1 MTDRTSPLK
10 LTLAVL
16 ALCGWPL
23 VACGAPVG
31 GGDDPARQPQAGS
44 AATSGGVGGAGGA
57 GGSSGASSSAGT
69 LPLAGGA
76 GSGGQIPGGGAP
88 PVSGGAGSGGQLGGS
103 AGSAAGGGAGG
114 AAPIAG
120 SGSEDWVGTWATAQ
134 QLTETAN
141 NPPSPGLA
149 DNTLRQIVRVSIG
162 GKRLRLRFSNE
173 HGSSPITLK
182 KVHCAVATG
191 AGKSSI
197 TAGSDKALAFEG
209 AASVTIPAKAAVFSD
224 PFDFALAP
232 LSTLAVSIHFG
243 AVSSDVT
250 GHPGSRT
257 TSYLQAGDQVAA
269 ASLTGAMTDHWY
281 VLAGV
286 DVLAGGN
293 SRAVVILGD
302 SITDGR
308 GSTTNGNDRWTDA
321 LAQRLQMNASTA
333 AIGVIN
339 KGIGGNNVLSDG
351 LGPPATA
358 RFEVDVLK
366 QSGARWLIVFEGVND
381 LGAATATTANGLIGA
396 YQEFVTKAHGAKL
409 LAYGATILP
418 FKGHSHYTPEHE
430 TARTTVNDWIR
441 KPGNFDAVIDLD
453 AVARDPAQPDT
464 LAAAYDSGDHLH
476 LNPAGYKKLADA
488 VDLTLFN

>member
-1 MTDRTSPLK
+1 LLVPALGWC
-10 LTLAVL
+10 LLA
-16 ALCGWPL
+16 
-23 VACGAPVG
+23 ACGAPATG
-31 GGDDPARQPQAGS
+31 GGNGPADQPQGGSSAGVAGGGGTSVNAGGTSSGGS
-44 AATSGGVGGAGGA
+44 AAVV
-57 GGSSGASSSAGT
+57 
-69 LPLAGGA
+69 GGA
-76 GSGGQIPGGGAP
+76 GSGGQVTSGGAP
-88 PVSGGAGSGGQLGGS
+88 PVAGQAGSGGQLGGS
-103 AGSAAGGGAGG
+103 AGNAAGGV
-114 AAPIAG
+114 APIAG
-120 SGSEDWVGTWATAQ
+120 ASGQGWVGTWATAQ

-173 HGSSPITLK
+173 YGSSPVTLK

-191 AGKSSI
+191 AGASTI
-197 TAGSDKALAFEG
+197 TAGTDKELAFEG

-224 PFDFALAP
+224 PFDFELTP
-232 LSTLAVSIHFG
+232 LSALAVSINFG
-243 AVSSDVT
+243 AVSTDVT

-269 ASLTGAMTDHWY
+269 ASLTGTTADHWY

-286 DVLAGGN
+286 DVMAD
-293 SRAVVILGD
+293 STSHAVVILGD

-321 LAQRLQMNASTA
+321 LAQRLQASPGTA

-358 RFEVDVLK
+358 RFEADVLK

-381 LGAATATTANGLIGA
+381 LGAATATTASSLIGA
-396 YQEFVTKAHGAKL
+396 YQQFVSKAHGANM
-409 LAYGATILP
+409 LAFGATILP
-418 FKGHSHYTPEHE
+418 FKGHSHYTPDHE

-441 KPGNFDAVIDLD
+441 KPGSFDAVIDLD
-453 AVARDPAQPDT
+453 AVARDSAQPDT

-476 LNPAGYKKLADA
+476 LNPTGYKKLADA
-488 VDLTLFN
+488 VDLTLFK

>member
-1 MTDRTSPLK
+1 M
-10 LTLAVL
+10 
-16 ALCGWPL
+16 
-23 VACGAPVG
+23 
-31 GGDDPARQPQAGS
+31 
-44 AATSGGVGGAGGA
+44 SGG
-57 GGSSGASSSAGT
+57 AS
-69 LPLAGGA
+69 
-76 GSGGQIPGGGAP
+76 
-88 PVSGGAGSGGQLGGS
+88 PVTGGAGSGGQLGGS
-103 AGSAAGGGAGG
+103 GGDAAGGAGG
-114 AAPIAG
+114 ASPVAG
-120 SGSEDWVGTWATAQ
+120 SAGQGWVGTWATAQ

-141 NPPSPGLA
+141 NPPAPGLA

-173 HGSSPITLK
+173 YGSAPVTLK
-182 KVHCAVATG
+182 KVHCAVAMSAG
-191 AGKSSI
+191 ASTI
-197 TAGSDKALAFEG
+197 TAGTDKELAFEG

-224 PFDFALAP
+224 PFDFALGP
-232 LSTLAVSIHFG
+232 LSTLAVSINFG

-269 ASLTGAMTDHWY
+269 ASLTGATADHWY

-286 DVLAGGN
+286 DVMAD
-293 SRAVVILGD
+293 STSHAVVILGD

-321 LAQRLQMNASTA
+321 LAQRLQANASTA

-358 RFEVDVLK
+358 RFEADVLK

-381 LGAATATTANGLIGA
+381 LGAATATTANSLIGA
-396 YQEFVTKAHGAKL
+396 YQQFVSKAHGANM
-409 LAYGATILP
+409 LAFGATILP

-441 KPGNFDAVIDLD
+441 KPGNFDAVLDLD
-453 AVARDPAQPDT
+453 AVVRDSAQPDT

-476 LNPAGYKKLADA
+476 LTPTGYKKLAES
-488 VDLTLFN
+488 VDLTLFK